1 MEVEVMFGRGK
12 PSPSHKEQMLDEL
25 AQSYGHLKLAAG
37 HVAGGTAETFT
48 PGFDK
53 ARNSASRGWGTTKG
67 AFAPLYEQVRQGAAN
82 ARKEYVV
89 VEKKKNPWPV
99 LMGLAAIGAAVGM
112 TGAVISKRRR
122 AASWEEFEP
131 MPEDDEFGYGTAE
144 TTSGS
149 NKVSQGAA
157 SVADKLSAQAGKV
170 ADSLQ
175 SRSNRNSASGSDMPS
190 MENIAEAAE

>member
-1 MEVEVMFGRGK
+1 MDIQEL
-12 PSPSHKEQMLDEL
+12 SQL

-37 HVAGGTAETFT
+37 HVAGGTAEKVT
-48 PGFDK
+48 PSYDK

-89 VEKKKNPWPV
+89 AETKKNRWPM
-99 LMGLAAIGAAVGM
+99 LMGLLAAGAAVGAA
-112 TGAVISKRRR
+112 GAMVAKRRR

-131 MPEDDEFGYGTAE
+131 LPEDDEFGYGTAD
-144 TTSGS
+144 TAPASH
-149 NKVSQGAA
+149 KVTQGAA

-170 ADSLQ
+170 ADSLH
-175 SRSNRNSASGSDMPS
+175 SKSNRGSSSTSDATA
-190 MENIAEAAE
+190 IVVDKAAEATE